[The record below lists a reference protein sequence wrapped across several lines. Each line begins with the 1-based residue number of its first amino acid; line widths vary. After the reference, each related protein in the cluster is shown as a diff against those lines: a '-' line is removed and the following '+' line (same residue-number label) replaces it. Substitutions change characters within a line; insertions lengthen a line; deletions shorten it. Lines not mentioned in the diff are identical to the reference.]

1 MSTEDLTSSNSNIL
15 GKRKSED
22 EMEQVKEHKQVK
34 EEEPENNNKTKLHF
48 LFVSGNKGK
57 QDEVKAILDKLG
69 LQVSFHKP
77 QKDIPEI
84 QHELHQ
90 KVVEAKMKSVLKYL
104 AKKNL
109 LDEYKK
115 AGVTHIL
122 IEDTG
127 LGFEWMDYN
136 CPQYVKSYLK
146 NSKDNERM
154 CDLWS
159 CFDSIMNG
167 LRGVCIFMVTSINN
181 FSKEK
186 FSYKEGT
193 IKGELCRWPV
203 GENGFGWD
211 PIFFHKGLK
220 KSLAQMTPDEKE
232 SLGFRRKP
240 LEYLLTCCLNQT
252 NQ

>member
-1 MSTEDLTSSNSNIL
+1 MSTDDSTSSNNKIL

-22 EMEQVKEHKQVK
+22 EMDQVNENI
-34 EEEPENNNKTKLHF
+34 EPENNNKTKLHF

-69 LQVSFHKP
+69 VQVSFHKP

-84 QHELHQ
+84 QHNKHE

-104 AKKNL
+104 AKKKL
-109 LDEYKK
+109 LEEYKK

-127 LGFEWMDYN
+127 LGFEWMDYK
-136 CPQYVKSYLK
+136 CPHYVKSYLK
-146 NSKDNERM
+146 TSEDNGRM

-159 CFDSIMNG
+159 CFDSIFKG
-167 LRGVCIFMVTSINN
+167 LRGVCIFMVTPIDN

-186 FSYKEGT
+186 FSYKEG
-193 IKGELCRWPV
+193 IIEGELCRWPV

-211 PIFFHKGLK
+211 PIFFHKGLN
-220 KSLAQMTPDEKE
+220 KSLAQMTPEEKE
-232 SLGFRRKP
+232 SLGLRRKP
-240 LEYLLTCCLNQT
+240 LEYLVDYLNQT